1 MRSPRAPGEIPAA
14 PNTTLG
20 GAPAAAERARS
31 WMLLATVAVAGA
43 AVFAILIVLAR
54 VPAIGALF
62 PGVRFY
68 KVALTL
74 HVNLAQLVW
83 FSAVAGALW
92 SLASGDAGR
101 HLERAALW
109 CCAAGA
115 ATIALSPT
123 LGALVPV
130 TSNYLP
136 VLDHPVFA
144 SGAILFAG
152 GVGLQAWRGLAAW
165 RATECARESILHAGL
180 AAAAIATLVTLG
192 LLAASGVEL
201 RHAAAGPGYYEALF
215 WGAGHAWQFTLA
227 VLMMTAWFWLAA
239 ATRHA
244 FSDPARARM
253 LLMASVLPLALG
265 PLLQVLHPVTSGP
278 YRTGFTD
285 LMRFGLWP
293 APALLCG
300 SLLIATF
307 GRANAGWRRTALRL
321 SALLFAAGL
330 VLGAMIGGANTVVTA
345 HYHGTIGAV
354 TLALMGL
361 SHGLRPVFGRE
372 VAPAPLVCRQLRLY
386 GFGILLMMA
395 GLAVAGIAGAPRKVP
410 GNVGLELGPEFLARL
425 VMGLG
430 GTLAT
435 AGILLFVALMVRK
448 AEYPAPGHAWPLAGR
463 A

>member
-1 MRSPRAPGEIPAA
+1 
-14 PNTTLG
+14 
-20 GAPAAAERARS
+20 
-31 WMLLATVAVAGA
+31 MLLATLAVAGA
-43 AVFAILIVLAR
+43 AFFAILIVLAR

-62 PGVRFY
+62 PGPRFY

-83 FSAVAGALW
+83 FTSVAGALW
-92 SLASGDAGR
+92 SLAGPDGGR

-115 ATIALSPT
+115 ATIAVSPA
-123 LGALVPV
+123 LGALSPV

-144 SGAILFAG
+144 SGVTLFGAG
-152 GVGLQAWRGLAAW
+152 LGLQAWRGWAAW
-165 RATECARESILHAGL
+165 RQGRGPSPLADGLGMAAGTAL
-180 AAAAIATLVTLG
+180 ATLA
-192 LLAASGVEL
+192 LLAASAVEL
-201 RHAAAGPGYYEALF
+201 RQAPAGPGFYEALF

-227 VLMMTAWFWLAA
+227 LLMMTAWLWLAA
-239 ATRHA
+239 GARHP
-244 FSDPARARM
+244 FTDPRRAR
-253 LLMASVLPLALG
+253 LLLAAGTLPLAAA
-265 PLLQVLHPVTSGP
+265 PVLQALHPVMSGA
-278 YRTGFTD
+278 YRSGFTD
-285 LMRFGLWP
+285 LMRYGLWP
-293 APALLCG
+293 APALLCAV
-300 SLLIATF
+300 LLAATA
-307 GRANAGWRRTALRL
+307 GRVNAGWRRTALRL

-330 VLGAMIGGANTVVTA
+330 ALGAAIGGANTVVTA

-361 SHGLRPVFGRE
+361 SHGLLPVLGRPVP
-372 VAPAPLVCRQLRLY
+372 PAGLVCRQLRLY

-395 GLAVAGIAGAPRKVP
+395 GLAVAGFAGAPRKLP
-410 GNVGLELGPEFLARL
+410 GNVGLDLGPEFFARL

-435 AGILLFVALMVRK
+435 AGILMFVALMLRQAGPVARR
-448 AEYPAPGHAWPLAGR
+448 PAPAWPLEGR